1 MGDDIKQK
9 ALITWAAPE
18 PTEFNGKRKVGIK
31 IEGHN
36 GFFDCFENPDENV
49 KILKKGNEIEFI
61 KELTTIRDVKLIKK
75 SEVKP
80 NSDIVKIQG
89 KDHMTYPGL
98 LRMAHEKDPD
108 FSMEITESFVSADM
122 KMAWC
127 KVRLTTKLGRQVF
140 DGFGSSTPENTG
152 KMTESHPIEMCHT
165 RAKGRALRD
174 FVNIGVAMAEEL
186 KHDD

>member
-1 MGDDIKQK
+1 MKG
-9 ALITWAAPE
+9 LIEWAADAPR
-18 PTEFNGKRKVGIK
+18 EFNGKMNYGIK
-31 IEGHN
+31 MRGNFYNFYGTDDKII
-36 GFFDCFENPDENV
+36 GF
-49 KILKKGNEIEFI
+49 LKKGNEIEFETEAGKMI
-61 KELTTIRDVKLIKK
+61 NIKLIKK
-75 SEVKP
+75 AEIKQK
-80 NSDIVKIQG
+80 SDIVKISG

-108 FSMEITESFVSADM
+108 FSMKITESFVSKDM
-122 KMAWC
+122 KMSWC

-152 KMTESHPIEMCHT
+152 LMTQSHPVEMAHT